1 MYSKI
6 LSRWLYNDKEKLKEE
21 KAKVK
26 EKAKGAMSEYKKFA
40 LKGNAIDLAVGMVIG
55 SAFTA
60 IVNAIVSC
68 IITPVISILTNKID
82 ISSLFISLDG
92 KTYTSIDAAKEAGA
106 AIITYG
112 ELINSIINF
121 LIISI
126 VLFIVIKNITKA
138 KSKLE
143 KSEKDDEEAAKP
155 KTKVCQFCKS
165 EINIEATR
173 CPHCTSMLEEK

>member
-1 MYSKI
+1 MKNKI
-6 LSRWLYNDKEKLKEE
+6 DKEKLKEE

-40 LKGNAIDLAVGMVIG
+40 LKGNAIELAVGMVIG

-68 IITPVISILTNKID
+68 IITPIISILTNKID

-121 LIISI
+121 LIIISH
-126 VLFIVIKNITKA
+126 VFLFVHTAFLFLCIFFRIFFRGNQLKQLLVN
-138 KSKLE
+138 
-143 KSEKDDEEAAKP
+143 
-155 KTKVCQFCKS
+155 FYN
-165 EINIEATR
+165 EI
-173 CPHCTSMLEEK
+173 L